1 MMGTIAIFLFDGERM
16 GMRFGTLW
24 ESSCIVSMNFKSS
37 VCSEV
42 LNDAIHTDSTSIH
55 VKDRPDDVDSQQERL
70 KSWDRVGY
78 FFLKKWKQGFTGG
91 LKQEAIPQKITIN
104 SF

>member
-1 MMGTIAIFLFDGERM
+1 MGIIAIFLFDGERM

-55 VKDRPDDVDSQQERL
+55 VKDRPDDVDVPARTSQIMGHGGIFFFNSEN
-70 KSWDRVGY
+70 RV
-78 FFLKKWKQGFTGG
+78 FHVVK
-91 LKQEAIPQKITIN
+91 AISHPPKNHHQ
-104 SF
+104 